1 MNLDFAA
8 WNRET
13 IRNRAKSLKA
23 AAKPSTDKKRKK
35 KRSRA
40 EIVQKEDC
48 RSSKLKNNVLNTELH
63 EGMMLSGEKEFLG
76 NGTFLDNDD
85 EFFHDGGFFGMG
97 DLSNMSLE
105 DAIPLNDGK

>member
-23 AAKPSTDKKRKK
+23 AAKAPTDKKRKK
-35 KRSRA
+35 KRSRT
-40 EIVQKEDC
+40 EIVQKEDG
-48 RSSKLKNNVLNTELH
+48 RSSKLNNNVLNTELH
-63 EGMMLSGEKEFLG
+63 EGMMLSGGKEFLG
-76 NGTFLDNDD
+76 NETFLNDD

-97 DLSNMSLE
+97 DLSNMSLD
-105 DAIPLNDGK
+105 DAISPNDGK